1 MKPAAAGGYTGGMK
15 FVLGFFLLASALA
28 CAEPAGGLTWTA
40 PAGWKEQPARPMRAA
55 TYAVPKAAGDAEGG
69 ECAVFYFGA
78 GQGGAVQANI
88 ERWYGQFESTSKPPA
103 PRAGKAGKY
112 KVTYVEHAGTYKSG
126 GPMMAAPAAKKP
138 GFRLLGAIV
147 EGPQGS
153 VFFKLTG
160 PARTVAAAS
169 AAFEKMISAIH

>member
-1 MKPAAAGGYTGGMK
+1 MK
-15 FVLGFFLLASALA
+15 FALGLCLLTATLA
-28 CAEPAGGLTWTA
+28 QAEPAGGLSWTA
-40 PAGWKEQPARPMRAA
+40 PAGWKEQPARAMRAA
-55 TYAVPKAAGDAEGG
+55 TYAVPKAAGDAEDG

-88 ERWYGQFESTSKPPA
+88 ERWYGQFESSAKPPA

-112 KVTYVEHAGTYKSG
+112 KVTYVEHSGTYRSG
-126 GPMMAAPAAKKP
+126 GPMMAAPPVKKP

-160 PARTVAAAS
+160 PAKTVAASS
-169 AAFEKMISAIH
+169 AAFEKMISAIR